1 MPRRTLGR
9 TLRRIRG
16 LHFPPWLP
24 VVFIILVVFGILGAL
39 FFVRSATGAP
49 RQGDDWYATYEVII
63 CGEPQP
69 NIRAWDGGVHTFG
82 SGDIHISPRIPSEE
96 GVGARLVRWFE
107 YGGDALGTGAKLT
120 ETELQLPG
128 QRDVWKNGDECP
140 DGTHG
145 VLQVFVIA
153 AKDPGVEKK
162 LGDWSRYIP
171 QDGDQ
176 VSIVFGP
183 EEETVE
189 PEATEETAEPEATE
203 EIDEAE
209 GAEATEE
216 AEQPEATEEAEGEE
230 ETS

>member
-63 CGEPQP
+63 CGERQP
-69 NIRAWDGGVHTFG
+69 NIPRWEGGVHTLG
-82 SGDIHISPRIPSEE
+82 SGDIHISPRSSSEE
-96 GVGARLVRWFE
+96 GAGARLVRWFE

-140 DGTHG
+140 DGTQG
-145 VLQVFVIA
+145 VLQVFVNGEQM
-153 AKDPGVEKK
+153 D
-162 LGDWSRYIP
+162 DWSRYIP

-183 EEETVE
+183 EEEAE
-189 PEATEETAEPEATE
+189 EPEATE

-216 AEQPEATEEAEGEE
+216 AEQPEATEEAEGEDEATE
-230 ETS
+230 EAAN